1 MMSRLTVI
9 IWFFLVGWSS
19 GLLAQ
24 SFKTESGNVTFL
36 SKAPM
41 SEFTGK
47 SSKLNGLVDLDKN
60 LLDFYVDLNTLDT
73 GIGLRDRHMRDNY
86 LETKKYPFAEFT
98 GTMESI
104 PRLSVGESKPVVATG
119 IFKIHGVQKEISVKG
134 TIKMLPANELFLEAS
149 FPILLGDFKIEI
161 PSVVFYELAEEQLVT
176 IQANLK
182 K

>member
-1 MMSRLTVI
+1 MRSRLSVI
-9 IWFFLVGWSS
+9 IWIFLIGWSS
-19 GLLAQ
+19 ALRAQ
-24 SFKTESGNVTFL
+24 SFKAESGNVTFL

-41 SEFTGK
+41 NEFTGK
-47 SSKLNGLVDLDKN
+47 SSKLNGLIDLDKN
-60 LLDFYVDLNTLDT
+60 LLDFYVDLNTLKT
-73 GIGLRDRHMRDNY
+73 GIGLRDSHMRDNY

-98 GTMESI
+98 GKLESI
-104 PRLSVGESKPVVATG
+104 PIMAVGESRPVVAKG
-119 IFKIHGVQKEISVKG
+119 VFKIHGVQKEISVKG
-134 TIKMLPANELFLEAS
+134 TIKMLSANELLLDAS

>member
-1 MMSRLTVI
+1 MKAKHFLLFLLLLLGWNARL
-9 IWFFLVGWSS
+9 G
-19 GLLAQ
+19 AQ
-24 SFKTESGNVTFL
+24 SFKTESGSVAFL

-41 SEFTGK
+41 NEFTGK
-47 SSKLNGLVDLDKN
+47 SSSLNGLIDMEKN
-60 LLDFYVDLNTLDT
+60 LLDFYVDLNTLKT

-98 GTMESI
+98 GKMESI
-104 PRLSVGESKPVVATG
+104 PNLSVGESKPVVAKG
-119 IFKIHGVQKEISVKG
+119 IFKIHGQQKEISVKG
-134 TIKMLPANELFLEAS
+134 TIKMLSANELLLEAS